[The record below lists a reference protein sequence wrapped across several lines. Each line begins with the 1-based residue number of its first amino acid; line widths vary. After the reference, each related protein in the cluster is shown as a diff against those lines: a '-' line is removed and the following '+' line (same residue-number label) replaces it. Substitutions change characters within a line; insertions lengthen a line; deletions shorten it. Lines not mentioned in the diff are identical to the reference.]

1 MIFRRLL
8 IPIKNGI
15 CTNEVYVYY
24 FNNCKNSNEICNGRK
39 LITSFCVINNKITLM
54 IPNFCFQLHNIMRVS
69 VTLGLIISKTI
80 SMFTFVKGKAFIMS

>member
-1 MIFRRLL
+1 
-8 IPIKNGI
+8 
-15 CTNEVYVYY
+15 
-24 FNNCKNSNEICNGRK
+24 
-39 LITSFCVINNKITLM
+39 M